1 MLEEKYC
8 LCYNYTNMSRILRK
22 SIKFNPNNLSIKVE
36 SDCVMISSFLN
47 ATKCIKVKK
56 PDLIDV
62 VVEDGSLL
70 IRPYVEPCHAMYK
83 KLTSLSASL
92 MRIISSSLISILEDF
107 SMTLK
112 FSGVGYKVEKK
123 MSDSMLLFFCGKS
136 HPIMLCIPSD
146 IDVSFPSQGFIM
158 LKGIDKPKVT
168 QFAALVRDVKRV
180 EPYKGKGFSFDG
192 EFIIRKE
199 AKTGKK

>member
-1 MLEEKYC
+1 
-8 LCYNYTNMSRILRK
+8 MSRILRK
-22 SIKFNPNNLSIKVE
+22 SIKFNPQNISIKID
-36 SDCVMISSFLN
+36 SDYVIVSSFLN
-47 ATKCIKVKK
+47 TAKCIKIKK
-56 PDLIDV
+56 PDLIEV
-62 VVEDGSLL
+62 IFQEDSLS
-70 IRPYVEPCHAMYK
+70 IRPSVKFDHPMYK

-92 MRIISSSLISILEDF
+92 IRILSSSLISILEDF

-123 MSDSMLLFFCGKS
+123 MSNSMLLFFCGKS
-136 HPIMLCIPSD
+136 HPIMLFIPSD
-146 IDVSFPSQGFIM
+146 IDVSFPSQGCIL